1 MKLLGHYQF
10 ICYLV
15 LVTQILGQPLVSPVP
30 TTYELYNN
38 SLLMNAFYKRASPTG
53 AAPDGA
59 ISVNHQWEIK
69 NATQWFIE
77 EQRYGCD
84 HISAAIFTN
93 RSDLLEYGEKI
104 FNWGFARQTPDGGF
118 NNCSDC
124 NPPGIGTGDP
134 FHSTSMFVEAVAKC
148 LVLMR
153 QSPNF
158 PLYESYFNTIL
169 PKLVEAVNW
178 LTDPAVMARGIAN
191 DKPYTHRRYILAATL
206 GQTALLTTN
215 QTLQQ
220 HLYTIA
226 ATFAENGL
234 ALQNSSGFNP
244 EKGGYDSSY
253 NAVGLYY
260 ACNYLVVCPNN
271 TLQQRLGDMLSK
283 SLSWELTRMFPN
295 GSANLTGN
303 TRVTGNNKTDEK
315 GPSGKFKGFD
325 YILTTRAF
333 EFGSILLQ
341 NETLHNE
348 SRLVATYAGFLP
360 KQWIDTIKSYFT

>member
-1 MKLLGHYQF
+1 MKHFGHYQV

-15 LVTQILGQPLVSPVP
+15 LITQAVGQPLVNPVP
-30 TTYELYNN
+30 TTYELYNQ
-38 SLLMNAFYKRASPTG
+38 SLLMSAFYKKMSPTG

-84 HISAAIFTN
+84 DISADIFAN
-93 RSDLLEYGEKI
+93 RSNLLENGEKI
-104 FNWGFARQTPDGGF
+104 FNWGFGRQTSDGGF

-124 NPPGIGTGDP
+124 TPPGIGTGDA
-134 FHSTSMFVEAVAKC
+134 FHSTSMFVQGVAKC
-148 LVLMR
+148 LILMR
-153 QSPNF
+153 ESPKF
-158 PLYESYFNTIL
+158 SMYESYFNQIL
-169 PKLVEAVNW
+169 PKLIRAADW
-178 LTDPAVMARGIAN
+178 LTDPAVMAKGIN
-191 DKPYTHRRYILAATL
+191 GDKPYTHRRYILAAAL

-220 HLYTIA
+220 HFHTLA

-234 ALQNSSGFNP
+234 ALQNASGFNP

-260 ACNYLVVCPNN
+260 ACNYLVVCPNS
-271 TLQQRLGDMLSK
+271 TLQQRLGQMLSK
-283 SLSWELTRMFPN
+283 SFTWELTRMYPN

-315 GPSGKFKGFD
+315 GPSGRFKGFD
-325 YILTTRAF
+325 YRLTTYAF

-360 KQWIDTIKSYFT
+360 KRWIDTIKSYFT